1 MTQREFTERTGVEVS
16 VNEYAAIEMVYMAS
30 DVDKDEFC
38 RMWVKMNK
46 SRVERAK
53 AEAKARAEMDAQ
65 KERAFNIHSRINTL
79 GYEKASR
86 RAIDLLTCSE
96 RQFCEEV
103 VGIDAMTIY
112 YADGFSIAYDL
123 GVFCGAIK

>member
-65 KERAFNIHSRINTL
+65 GEVRPVEQKAERAAAVPPS
-79 GYEKASR
+79 A
-86 RAIDLLTCSE
+86 A
-96 RQFCEEV
+96 
-103 VGIDAMTIY
+103 
-112 YADGFSIAYDL
+112 
-123 GVFCGAIK
+123 